1 MKKLRDILPAHL
13 ILDSRGDLDSTI
25 SSLQFD
31 SRQAGKGDVFFA
43 VKGSVSDGHDFIGMA
58 IEKGVS
64 AIVCESFPVEMPNH
78 ITWIRTS
85 DTALALGETASNFYG
100 RPSQNLQLVGITG
113 TNGKTTT
120 VTLLHRLFTELGYKA
135 GLLSTIRNQV
145 QEREVPSTH
154 TTPDNIQINRLL
166 SEMVAEGCEYCFM
179 EVSSHA
185 VDQKRIAGLKF
196 RGGIFSNLTHDHLDY
211 HKTFDAYLKAKK
223 GFFDGLPDTAFALV
237 NKDDKHSSVM
247 LQNTRATKF
256 SYSLLAMAD
265 FRCRILENQ
274 FIGLH
279 LNIDGQEVWS
289 RLIGSFNAYNI
300 LSVYAAAVLLGQ
312 DPTQVLTLLS
322 SLTPVE
328 GRFNYI
334 NGPRNITAIVD
345 YAHTPDAL
353 KNVLQT
359 INDIRQHNEKLI
371 TVVGAGGNRDA
382 TKRPVMARISAML
395 SDQLILTSD
404 NPRFE
409 DPDAI
414 LSEMMKG
421 VDITDKRK
429 VLVITDR
436 LQAIKTA
443 VTLAAEND
451 IILVAGKGHETYQ
464 EIRGV
469 KHPFDDREVV
479 KELFSLKQ

>member
-1 MKKLRDILPAHL
+1 
-13 ILDSRGDLDSTI
+13 
-25 SSLQFD
+25 
-31 SRQAGKGDVFFA
+31 
-43 VKGSVSDGHDFIGMA
+43 
-58 IEKGVS
+58 
-64 AIVCESFPVEMPNH
+64 
-78 ITWIRTS
+78 
-85 DTALALGETASNFYG
+85 
-100 RPSQNLQLVGITG
+100 
-113 TNGKTTT
+113 
-120 VTLLHRLFTELGYKA
+120 
-135 GLLSTIRNQV
+135 
-145 QEREVPSTH
+145 
-154 TTPDNIQINRLL
+154 
-166 SEMVAEGCEYCFM
+166 MVAEGCEYCFM

-185 VDQKRIAGLKF
+185 VDQKRIAGLNF

-223 GFFDGLPDTAFALV
+223 GFFDGLPDSAFALV

-429 VLVITDR
+429 VLVIADR

-464 EIRGV
+464 EVKGV